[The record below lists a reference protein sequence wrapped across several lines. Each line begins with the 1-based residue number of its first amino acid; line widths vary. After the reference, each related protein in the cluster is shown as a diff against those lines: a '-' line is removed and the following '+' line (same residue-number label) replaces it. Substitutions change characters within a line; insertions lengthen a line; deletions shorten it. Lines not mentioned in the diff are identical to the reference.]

1 MESVFNLQILLHF
14 FAFWFTQLFV
24 KLYRVGQKLP
34 LGDGPPALGQRT
46 HSQSLECPKRNCSCT
61 GCQPCDGKWLLCW
74 LRWVLP
80 PWSRCGWLMEFVDIC
95 RRYEIREIIVLVY
108 IYIHIYIHVH
118 WASFC
123 PEWISHSS
131 DYFKV
136 VWLGGPS
143 PLHKMMIDDSPS
155 VVWIFANEIIRIN
168 KSKSKFDT

>member
-108 IYIHIYIHVH
+108 IYTHIYTCTLGFLLPRVNQ
-118 WASFC
+118 SF
-123 PEWISHSS
+123 
-131 DYFKV
+131 K
-136 VWLGGPS
+136 WLFQGSLTWWPFTTS
-143 PLHKMMIDDSPS
+143 QNDDRWFTKCC
-155 VVWIFANEIIRIN
+155 VNLCKWNYKN
-168 KSKSKFDT
+168 K